1 MPIAAR
7 NLLIELVAVFG
18 LVFMVLT
25 LISVGGRFSG
35 YLEEVVNGRIP
46 LEILWTV
53 FALRL
58 PDFVQLLVPLSL
70 FLAVLI
76 TLSRYHS
83 EQEFSVLNLAGLPPL
98 RLLGWLAILVLP
110 LTVMVGLSSLWLA
123 PSTAA
128 KFDDVMERAKSSNN
142 LNQIPENSLLTLDNG
157 TQMVY
162 IEGVSTREQS
172 LEGIV
177 YAFVDEGKLE
187 VAQANAARLLGGERS
202 NVRNFVLSDGVFQ
215 SFDLKTGQSEFSRF
229 GEFRHRIA
237 SSFIPGQR
245 KISTIPTRDL
255 TLDDPYERA
264 EFHWRLGLPLLNLF
278 VALCAVGIAK
288 TPPRRGRYSQI
299 APGLLLFIAYI
310 AGLVLGRNALVH
322 LPSMS
327 WLGLFPVHALFLCL
341 GLFLLRRSWRAS

>member
-18 LVFMVLT
+18 LVFLVLT

-58 PDFVQLLVPLSL
+58 PEFVQLLVPLSL
-70 FLAVLI
+70 FLSVLI

-83 EQEFSVLNLAGLPPL
+83 EQEFSVLIMAGLPPL
-98 RLLGWLAILVLP
+98 RLLSWLAILVLP
-110 LTVMVGLSSLWLA
+110 LTATVAFSSLWLT

-128 KFDDVMERAKSSNN
+128 KFDEVMDRAKSSNN
-142 LNQIPENSLLTLDNG
+142 INQIPENSVLTLANG
-157 TQMVY
+157 TQMVFVD
-162 IEGVSTREQS
+162 EVSTREQT

-177 YAFVDEGKLE
+177 FASVEQGRLE
-187 VAQANAARLLGGERS
+187 VAQALTAQVLGGEHS
-202 NVRNFVLSDGVFQ
+202 SVRNLVLTDGVFQ
-215 SFDLKTGQSEFSRF
+215 SFDLETGISELSRF
-229 GEFRHRIA
+229 DEFRHRFT

-245 KISTIPTRDL
+245 KISTIPTKNL
-255 TLDDPYERA
+255 LLSDPYERS
-264 EFHWRLGLPLLNLF
+264 EFHWRVGLPLLNLL
-278 VALCAVGIAK
+278 VTLCAVGIAK

-299 APGLLLFIAYI
+299 ASGLLLFIAYV

-322 LPSMS
+322 LPYMS
-327 WLGLFPVHALFLCL
+327 TFGLFPVHALFLCL
-341 GLFLLRRSWRAS
+341 GLYLLRRSWRPS

>member
-18 LVFMVLT
+18 LVFLVLT

-58 PDFVQLLVPLSL
+58 PEFVQLLVPLSL

-83 EQEFSVLNLAGLPPL
+83 EQEFSVLIMAGLPPM
-98 RLLGWLAILVLP
+98 RLLAWLAILVLP
-110 LTVMVGLSSLWLA
+110 LTVMVGLSSLWLT

-128 KFDDVMERAKSSNN
+128 KFDDVMDRAKSANN
-142 LNQIPENSLLTLDNG
+142 IDQIPENSVVTFENG

-162 IEGVSTREQS
+162 VDRVSTREQS
-172 LEGIV
+172 LGGIV
-177 YAFVDEGKLE
+177 YARVAEGKLE
-187 VAQANAARLLGGERS
+187 VAHASTAQVLGAEHS
-202 NVRNFVLSDGVFQ
+202 SVRNFVLSDGVFQ
-215 SFDLKTGQSEFSRF
+215 SFDLRASQSEFSRF
-229 GEFRHRIA
+229 SEFRHRF
-237 SSFIPGQR
+237 SSNFIPGQR
-245 KISTIPTRDL
+245 KISTIPTKNL
-255 TLDDPYERA
+255 TLDDPYERS
-264 EFHWRLGLPLLNLF
+264 EFHWRVGLPLLNLF

-299 APGLLLFIAYI
+299 ASGLLLFIAYI

-322 LPSMS
+322 LPAMS

-341 GLFLLRRSWRAS
+341 GLYLLRRSWRPS

>member
-7 NLLIELVAVFG
+7 NLLIELIAVFG
-18 LVFMVLT
+18 LVFLVLT

-58 PDFVQLLVPLSL
+58 PEFVQLLVPLSL

-83 EQEFSVLNLAGLPPL
+83 EQEFSVLIMAGLPPV
-98 RLLGWLAILVLP
+98 RLLAWLAILVLP
-110 LTVMVGLSSLWLA
+110 LTVIVGMSSLWLT
-123 PSTAA
+123 PSTAT
-128 KFDDVMERAKSSNN
+128 KFDDVMDRAKSSNN
-142 LNQIPENSLLTLDNG
+142 INQIPENSVVTLENG

-162 IEGVSTREQS
+162 VDRVSTRDQS

-177 YAFVDEGKLE
+177 FALVAEGKLE
-187 VAQANAARLLGGERS
+187 VAQASTAQVLGAEHS
-202 NVRNFVLSDGVFQ
+202 SVQNFVLSDGMFQ
-215 SFDLKTGQSEFSRF
+215 SFDLSSSQSEFSRF
-229 GEFRHRIA
+229 SEFRHRF
-237 SSFIPGQR
+237 SSNFIPGQG
-245 KISTIPTRDL
+245 KISTIPTKNL
-255 TLDDPYERA
+255 SLDDPYERS
-264 EFHWRLGLPLLNLF
+264 ELHWRVGLPLLNLL
-278 VALCAVGIAK
+278 VTLCAVGIAK

-299 APGLLLFIAYI
+299 ASGLLLFIAYV

-322 LPSMS
+322 LPYMS
-327 WLGLFPVHALFLCL
+327 WVGLFPVHAMFLCL
-341 GLFLLRRSWRAS
+341 GLYLLRRSWRPS